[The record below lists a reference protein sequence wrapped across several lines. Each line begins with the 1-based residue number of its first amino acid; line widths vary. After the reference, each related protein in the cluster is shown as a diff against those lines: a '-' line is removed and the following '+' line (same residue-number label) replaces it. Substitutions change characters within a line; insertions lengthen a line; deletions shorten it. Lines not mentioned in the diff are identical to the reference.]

1 LLLLTF
7 IDEELIM
14 NEDKGHKKNTDKKGA
29 RLAKNRATR
38 DDTRLL
44 AEIQQL
50 YTWII
55 HLGIWDMKSHLAGL
69 KATFGALRI
78 LTERRSW

>member
-50 YTWII
+50 YIEFA
-55 HLGIWDMKSHLAGL
+55 DSMRY
-69 KATFGALRI
+69 LRHK
-78 LTERRSW
+78 

>member
-1 LLLLTF
+1 
-7 IDEELIM
+7 M

-50 YTWII
+50 YIEFA
-55 HLGIWDMKSHLAGL
+55 DSMRY
-69 KATFGALRI
+69 LRHK
-78 LTERRSW
+78 